1 MTYSGSAC
9 TGGNT
14 HSVSGPHEDEA
25 GRRCGI
31 GFNPG
36 EHQATDK
43 VKGFFACAMK
53 AVIDERDKLTRHGN
67 GPTDHQEL
75 VAYGDAMRCFATALT
90 QLEHGQ
96 MMAVKGLHTRKNAG
110 IG

>member
-1 MTYSGSAC
+1 MTYWGSAS
-9 TGGNT
+9 TGGKK
-14 HSVSGPHEDEA
+14 HEVSGPHEDEA

-53 AVIDERDKLTRHGN
+53 AVIG
-67 GPTDHQEL
+67 
-75 VAYGDAMRCFATALT
+75 
-90 QLEHGQ
+90 
-96 MMAVKGLHTRKNAG
+96 
-110 IG
+110 